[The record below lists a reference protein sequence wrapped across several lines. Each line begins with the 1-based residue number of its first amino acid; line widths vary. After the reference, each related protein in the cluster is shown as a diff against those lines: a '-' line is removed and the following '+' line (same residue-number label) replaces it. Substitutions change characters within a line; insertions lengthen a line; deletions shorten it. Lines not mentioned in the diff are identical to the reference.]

1 MGNGPSLNN
10 LLKENEDVLD
20 NYDLIAVNFMG
31 LQPEF
36 IAYKPRIYVLCDP
49 AFWLSPDVP
58 EATREQ
64 VRAFYRHL
72 VEHVSWNLQLYLPY
86 LAKNVP
92 EIHEILSRNTNIQL
106 FYYNKTKVD
115 GFKWF
120 QYMMLKRQW
129 GMFRAENVLIAAL
142 ILCIYSQYK
151 VIYLAG
157 AENDWMRHLW
167 VDKDNIINMNHGY
180 YEKGKEGT
188 DRMPAYKLHEICI
201 SLFFAF
207 KGYMEIELY
216 ARSRG
221 VKIYNTC
228 EESYID
234 AFEKT
239 DKRIKI

>member
-1 MGNGPSLNN
+1 MGNGPSLSN
-10 LLKENEDVLD
+10 LLKENENVLD
-20 NYDLIAVNFMG
+20 DYDLIAVNFMG
-31 LQPEF
+31 LSPEF
-36 IAYKPRIYVLCDP
+36 MIYKPRIYILCDP
-49 AFWLSPDVP
+49 AFWLSPKVP
-58 EATREQ
+58 ETTREK
-64 VRAFYRHL
+64 VRDFYHQM
-72 VEHVSWNLQLYLPY
+72 VERVSWNLQLYIPY
-86 LAKNVP
+86 MAKNVT
-92 EIHEILSRNTNIQL
+92 EIHEILSRNASIQL

-129 GMFRAENVLIAAL
+129 GMFRTENVLIAAL

-157 AENDWMRHLW
+157 AENDWIRHLW
-167 VDKDNIINMNHGY
+167 VDKDNIIKINNNY
-180 YEKGKEGT
+180 YHKGKEGV
-188 DRMPAYKLHEICI
+188 DSIPSYKLHEICM
-201 SLFFAF
+201 SLYFAF
-207 KGYMEIELY
+207 KGYTDIETY

-228 EESYID
+228 EDSYID